1 MKKVEENKIT
11 NGQASTLFALIGK
24 LKTKSL
30 GLDDLEKLLDEKRNL
45 RAVEAKSSEMATEL
59 VKNLN
64 IKFKGEDMRFFDME
78 ATTKEDREAFNS
90 QMVEFQKKDIF
101 TSKFLTKKNLQAL
114 VHENDLSID
123 EYELLTDAF
132 LKGVTDKPAE

>member
-1 MKKVEENKIT
+1 MKKAEEKKIT
-11 NGQASTLFALIGK
+11 NGQSSTLFALIGK

-30 GLDDLEKLLDEKRNL
+30 GLDNLEKLLEEKRNL
-45 RAVEAKSSEMATEL
+45 KATEIKASELAQEL

-78 ATTKEDREAFNS
+78 ATTKEDREAFNL
-90 QMVEFQKKDIF
+90 QMVEFQKKEIF
-101 TSKFLTKKNLQAL
+101 TSKFLAKKELQAL

-132 LKGVTDKPAE
+132 LKEVTEKAKE

>member
-1 MKKVEENKIT
+1 MKKAEENKIT
-11 NGQASTLFALIGK
+11 NGQANGLFTLIGK

-30 GLDDLEKLLDEKRNL
+30 GLDDLEKLLEEKRNL
-45 RAVEAKSSEMATEL
+45 KAVEAKSSEMATEL

-64 IKFKGEDMRFFDME
+64 IKFKGEDMRFFDVE
-78 ATTKEDREAFNS
+78 ATTKEDREAFNA
-90 QMVEFQKKDIF
+90 QMVEFQKKGIF
-101 TSKFLTKKNLQAL
+101 TSKFLAKKELQAL